1 MNSLRDSRSE
11 RKSFRQE
18 STDVRHGPRLG
29 GARRLLVRSACA
41 AAVASLAWGASSS
54 GVAMASPG
62 LLAQAELQSAA
73 ITGLAQG
80 AQGPEVS
87 ALQQALMDAGVS
99 VSGGADGV
107 FGPATHGAVSS
118 FQTARGLSATG
129 VVDSAT
135 AEALAGSASTDA
147 DVSTAPAGTPA
158 PEGVYVGLAAGAQG
172 AAVTAV
178 QERMIELGVYVA
190 GGADGVFGTATTRA
204 VTQFQRWN
212 GLGVTGTVTE
222 ATART
227 LGLSG
232 DAGSTAPDTTP
243 DTDPA
248 PASDDEPTPDASE
261 SDNPYVGLKLGSS
274 GQLVQ
279 DLQNTLIATGTPV
292 RGGADGD
299 FGPVTQS
306 ALESFQSAN
315 GLAQTGVVSF
325 ADATALHLGPHGHDH
340 SDDDS
345 DDAPEPESDD
355 STNPYV
361 GLTVGAS
368 GQLVKDVQ
376 QALLD
381 AGINVRGGADGN
393 FGNATKGG
401 LVLFQQQQ
409 SIPATGTVDEA
420 TAGALG
426 LAGVEPV
433 GIVNDEPEPD
443 ATPPSSANPYVGLSV
458 GNSGELVRELQ
469 VALQDTGLVV
479 RGGADGQFGQAT
491 KSSLIAFQS
500 VNAIDQ
506 TGIVTEKGAGI
517 LGLGSGD
524 ASPSGDSDD
533 GSTGSPGFQML
544 RFPVQGQC
552 FFGDTW
558 HAPRGGGRK
567 HEGVDVIAPE
577 GNLLYAVV
585 DGHISKMYWDSPG
598 ALAGNGLRV
607 AQDDGTYFTYLHM
620 SSFAPGI
627 SVGTEVKAGDVIGL
641 IGNTG
646 SSATPHLHFEIHPGG
661 GAAVNPYPYVKAI
674 DDCSNTTPQY
684 QQSFP
689 SPAAESATVE
699 TDAEQA
705 A

>member
-1 MNSLRDSRSE
+1 
-11 RKSFRQE
+11 
-18 STDVRHGPRLG
+18 
-29 GARRLLVRSACA
+29 
-41 AAVASLAWGASSS
+41 
-54 GVAMASPG
+54 MASPS
-62 LLAQAELQSAA
+62 LLAQAQLQSAT

-87 ALQQALMDAGVS
+87 ALQQALIDAGVP

-107 FGPATHGAVSS
+107 FGPVTHVAVTS
-118 FQTARGLSATG
+118 FQSARGLSATG
-129 VVDSAT
+129 VVDSVT
-135 AEALAGSASTDA
+135 ADALAGSATGSGDG
-147 DVSTAPAGTPA
+147 SAPSGTPA
-158 PEGVYVGLAAGAQG
+158 PAGSYVGLAEGAQG
-172 AAVTAV
+172 DAVTTIQA
-178 QERMIELGVYVA
+178 RMIELGVFVA
-190 GGADGVFGTATTRA
+190 GGADGVYGGATTRA

-227 LGLSG
+227 LGLSSDG
-232 DAGSTAPDTTP
+232 AAPTP
-243 DTDPA
+243 DPVPDADPA
-248 PASDDEPTPDASE
+248 TASDDEPAPDVPASA
-261 SDNPYVGLKLGSS
+261 NPYVGLQRGST

-279 DLQNTLIATGTPV
+279 DLQNTLVATGTPV

-299 FGPVTQS
+299 FGPVTES
-306 ALESFQSAN
+306 ALKSFQSAN
-315 GLAQTGVVSF
+315 GLTQTGAVSD

-340 SDDDS
+340 SDD
-345 DDAPEPESDD
+345 APNSESDE

-361 GLTVGAS
+361 GLTIGAS

-381 AGINVRGGADGN
+381 AGINVRGGADGA

-409 SIPATGTVDEA
+409 SISATGTVDEA
-420 TAGALG
+420 TAAQLG
-426 LAGVEPV
+426 LGGAEPV
-433 GIVNDEPEPD
+433 GVVNNEPEPD
-443 ATPPSSANPYVGLSV
+443 ATPPTSGNPYVGLTV
-458 GNSGELVRELQ
+458 GNSGQLVRDLQ
-469 VALQDTGLVV
+469 VSLQDTGLVV
-479 RGGADGQFGQAT
+479 RGGADGDFGQAT

-500 VNAIDQ
+500 VNAIEQ
-506 TGIVTEKGAGI
+506 TGIVTEQGAGI
-517 LGLGSGD
+517 LGLGSQTADESDDSEAGEPESD
-524 ASPSGDSDD
+524 GDS
-533 GSTGSPGFQML
+533 GSSSVHML

-567 HEGVDVIAPE
+567 HEGVDIIAPS

-585 DGHISKMYWDSPG
+585 DGHVSKQYWDFPG

-627 SVGTEVKAGDVIGL
+627 EVGTEVKAGDVIGFV
-641 IGNTG
+641 GNTG

-661 GAAVNPYPYVKAI
+661 GGAVNPYPYVKAI
-674 DDCSNTTPQY
+674 DGCSNTTPQY

-689 SPAAESATVE
+689 SPAADPASPETEGGETEGGEMESSETAVVE
-699 TDAEQA
+699 TATEEA

>member
-1 MNSLRDSRSE
+1 
-11 RKSFRQE
+11 
-18 STDVRHGPRLG
+18 
-29 GARRLLVRSACA
+29 
-41 AAVASLAWGASSS
+41 
-54 GVAMASPG
+54 MASPG
-62 LLAQAELQSAA
+62 LLAQAQLQSAT
-73 ITGLAQG
+73 ITGLQQG
-80 AQGPEVS
+80 AQGPDVS
-87 ALQQALMDAGVS
+87 ALQQALIDAGVP

-107 FGPATHGAVSS
+107 FGPATRSAVTS
-118 FQTARGLSATG
+118 FQNDRGLSATG

-135 AEALAGSASTDA
+135 AEALAGSISIGSDESPT
-147 DVSTAPAGTPA
+147 PAGTAA
-158 PEGVYVGLAAGAQG
+158 PEGSYVGLAEGAQG
-172 AAVTAV
+172 DAVTTV
-178 QERMIELGVYVA
+178 QARMIELGVYVA
-190 GGADGVFGTATTRA
+190 GGADGVYGGATTRA

-227 LGLSG
+227 LGLSS
-232 DAGSTAPDTTP
+232 DGSAPTP
-243 DTDPA
+243 DPVPDADPA
-248 PASDDEPTPDASE
+248 PASDDEPAPDAPASG
-261 SDNPYVGLKLGSS
+261 NPYVGLKRGST

-299 FGPVTQS
+299 FGPVTES
-306 ALESFQSAN
+306 ALKSFQSAN
-315 GLAQTGVVSF
+315 GLTPTGTMSA

-340 SDDDS
+340 SNDTS
-345 DDAPEPESDD
+345 TSESDE

-368 GQLVKDVQ
+368 GELVKDVQ

-381 AGINVRGGADGN
+381 AGINIRGGADGD

-409 SIPATGTVDEA
+409 SISASGSVDDA
-420 TAGALG
+420 TAAALG
-426 LAGVEPV
+426 LGGAEPV
-433 GIVNDEPEPD
+433 GVVTIEPEPE
-443 ATPPSSANPYVGLSV
+443 ATPPASGNPYVGLTV
-458 GNSGELVRELQ
+458 GASGQLVRDLQ
-469 VALQDTGLVV
+469 VSLQDTGLVV
-479 RGGADGQFGQAT
+479 RGGADGEFGQAT

-500 VNAIDQ
+500 VNAIEQ

-517 LGLGSGD
+517 LALGSQD
-524 ASPSGDSDD
+524 DEPEANEQESDESGSD
-533 GSTGSPGFQML
+533 GNTGSASVQML

-567 HEGVDVIAPE
+567 HEGVDVIAPS

-585 DGHISKMYWDSPG
+585 DGHISKLYWDFPG

-627 SVGTEVKAGDVIGL
+627 EVGTEVKAGDVIGFV
-641 IGNTG
+641 GNTG

-674 DDCSNTTPQY
+674 DGCNNTTAQY

-689 SPAAESATVE
+689 SPAADPASTETEGGEMESSDTAVVE
-699 TDAEQA
+699 TATETATEADGETATEVA